1 MQCYNTAW
9 LNQKEGIEFMSINIL
24 VVDDEQSIADL
35 IEVYLKNEGF
45 TIYKFYNGQDALR
58 CVESEQ
64 LELAILDVMLP
75 DIDGFTICQKIREK
89 HNFPVIMLT
98 AKEEEIDK
106 ITGLTLGAD
115 DYITKPFRPL
125 ELVARV
131 KAQLRRFTKYN
142 SGEPNQEEQL
152 IAFSGLVLDMNTHEC
167 TLNEKKLSLTPT
179 EFSILWVLCS
189 NRGRVISSE
198 ELFHE
203 VWGDKYFTNSNNT
216 VMVHIR
222 HLREKLHDSAE
233 HPKYI
238 KTVWG
243 IGYKIEN

>member
-1 MQCYNTAW
+1 MVLLTAT
-9 LNQKEGIEFMSINIL
+9 IL
-24 VVDDEQSIADL
+24 IVDDEQAIADL
-35 IEVYLKNEGF
+35 VEVYLQNENYNIF
-45 TIYKFYNGQDALR
+45 KFYNGKDALN
-58 CVESEQ
+58 CIEHEK
-64 LELAILDVMLP
+64 LDLAILDVMLP
-75 DIDGFTICQKIREK
+75 DVDGFAICRQIREK

-115 DYITKPFRPL
+115 DYITKPFHPL
-125 ELVARV
+125 ELIARV

-142 SGEPNQEEQL
+142 AAEPPQEEHV
-152 IAFSGLVLDMNTHEC
+152 IAFSGLVLDIDTHEC

-189 NRGRVISSE
+189 HRGRVVSSE
-198 ELFHE
+198 ALFHQ

-222 HLREKLHDSAE
+222 HLREKMHDRAE
-233 HPKYI
+233 HPQYI

-243 IGYKIEN
+243 VGYKIE